1 MKTRNSTRSLRNYKK
16 NSSSSNSTASYKK
29 LNLSRLIP
37 ISETTKPSAKS
48 TNSSSNM
55 NTQVRSNSYKSTSK
69 LSNRFK
75 NLSSRLNSKQ
85 CYYRNWSM
93 ITDSCSSSGTS
104 HARTWCRCS
113 TSIVTSLSSSK
124 AGLTKHLSRSIRSI
138 WSRLSNFN
146 SNSLRR

>member
-1 MKTRNSTRSLRNYKK
+1 M
-16 NSSSSNSTASYKK
+16 
-29 LNLSRLIP
+29 
-37 ISETTKPSAKS
+37 
-48 TNSSSNM
+48 
-55 NTQVRSNSYKSTSK
+55 QVCSNSYKSTSK

-75 NLSSRLNSKQ
+75 NLSSRLNSKL
-85 CYYRNWSM
+85 CCCRNWSM

-124 AGLTKHLSRSIRSI
+124 AGLTKHLNRSIRSI

-146 SNSLRR
+146 SNSPRRWRRINIKSRSSKMIATSIGVSAKRLNQHSNNRSKRTNTSNSL